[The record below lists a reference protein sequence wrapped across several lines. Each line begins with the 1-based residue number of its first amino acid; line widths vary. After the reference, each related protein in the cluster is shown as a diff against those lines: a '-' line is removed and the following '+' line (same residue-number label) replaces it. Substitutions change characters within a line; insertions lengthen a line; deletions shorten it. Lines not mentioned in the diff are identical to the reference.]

1 MIHDLWF
8 KQHSKCGPFSVQ
20 VRVIMQ
26 KSILIGNGINIQFGG
41 FENYS
46 NTAILKR
53 MFRNI
58 RAGKYCP
65 LFPDFSIAEQ
75 LGLFE
80 VLRDILVNNNR
91 YHISEAS

>member
-1 MIHDLWF
+1 
-8 KQHSKCGPFSVQ
+8 
-20 VRVIMQ
+20 
-26 KSILIGNGINIQFGG
+26 
-41 FENYS
+41 
-46 NTAILKR
+46 

-80 VLRDILVNNNR
+80 DLRDILVNNNR
-91 YHISEAS
+91 YHISEASSVEYRMIKMVTSLNDFILKGKRAILILESLSY